1 MLSTRNASL
10 VCLSCRLHL
19 LSFLKSGILAH
30 APNKSFLLPHCS
42 ASPRVYRK
50 ILSHHNST
58 WKKFNSSVEK
68 PHGDENKPSNNEGFH
83 NNTPSN
89 SNDQRHP
96 SDDVDAEAQIDSIV
110 RQARQTFGDT
120 LPKDYLSK
128 EELVVYER
136 LFGPPLRETTADDL
150 EFVITDDNP
159 PLPKAQN
166 MLLKKNEDGVFEE
179 VAYEISS
186 DNFTGETSFIEAS
199 DGKNLVDGGLDGE
212 SENFNS
218 SQPEEN
224 DLQIQY
230 NAQNE
235 REILAIA
242 KLQKGMR
249 FRAKSTAGNIKLS
262 KQENVGDIEKKEIDD
277 EIYEEDEEEE
287 EEEGLDLYNSS
298 DASRTHPHTIAGRSR
313 PNPST
318 IYLPIKEYVAPVTE
332 LLTRTKPLHLKLAAE
347 KAFGGEGLPYSIS
360 VPNSMKHMPQKE
372 IGLDASQHRMSDIE
386 ADVYLSTIM
395 PGAYASIMNI
405 LVEVRKRL
413 GQGWIRELIMR
424 KDGDGPKVLDAGS
437 GGAGIIAWRKIMETE
452 WELMKADGDVEGEF
466 IHPGKDSIVT
476 GSDCLRHRASKLLE
490 NTTFLPRIPDYV
502 HATQSH
508 EDIKQEIGTGRKM
521 YDIVIAPHTL
531 LPQKENYKRKN
542 MIKNLWTLVNPKG
555 GILIVIEKGIPRG
568 FEAVA
573 EARSFILKTFIAS
586 PGSHFVEN
594 DLDLPEFNEGRL
606 TVKEEGMIIAP
617 CTNHKTCPMYLNPGN
632 SRGRKDYC
640 HFPQRF
646 IRPPFLQKVLG
657 AKARNHE
664 DAKFSYIV
672 FRRGI
677 DLRKVPDS
685 ILIDEQATEQSFEG
699 YEEHDLPDS
708 HQGEDYV
715 NSHVHFNTL
724 SLPRVILSPLKRHG
738 HVTLDL
744 CTPSAQ
750 IERWI
755 VPKSF
760 SKVAYRDARK
770 SKWGDLWALGAKT
783 RIKRN
788 IRLGKV
794 TDARM
799 DMTHITSNRKLVK
812 KYNIIVGKDGFER
825 FERAGKSVV
834 DKSEKR
840 TKRGR
845 YFKESRPVGED
856 DF

>member
-19 LSFLKSGILAH
+19 LPYLKGDILAH
-30 APNKSFLLPHCS
+30 ALNKSFLSPHCS
-42 ASPRVYRK
+42 TSPRINRK
-50 ILSHHNST
+50 ILSYRNST
-58 WKKFNSSVEK
+58 WKKFYTSIKK
-68 PHGDENKPSNNEGFH
+68 PHGNEKIPSDNEGSH
-83 NNTPSN
+83 NNTPYN
-89 SNDQRHP
+89 SNDQKR
-96 SDDVDAEAQIDSIV
+96 SWDDEDTEAQIESIV

-128 EELVVYER
+128 KEFVVYER

-150 EFVITDDNP
+150 EFIPIYEDP

-166 MLLKKNEDGVFEE
+166 MLQKKNQDGVYEE
-179 VAYEISS
+179 VNYEISS
-186 DNFTGETSFIEAS
+186 TSLTGDTSSTEAS
-199 DGKNLVDGGLDGE
+199 EKKNLADEGLAGE
-212 SENFNS
+212 SENFDS
-218 SQPEEN
+218 FQPEEN
-224 DLQIQY
+224 DLPIQY
-230 NAQNE
+230 NARNE
-235 REILAIA
+235 REVLAIA
-242 KLQKGMR
+242 QLQKEMR
-249 FRAKSTAGNIKLS
+249 VRAENTAGNIIES
-262 KQENVGDIEKKEIDD
+262 EQENVPDIEEEIDN
-277 EIYEEDEEEE
+277 EFYEEGEEEE
-287 EEEGLDLYNSS
+287 LDLYKSS

-318 IYLPIKEYVAPVTE
+318 IFLPIKEFVGPVTE

-360 VPNSMKHMPQKE
+360 VPNSMKNMPQKE

-386 ADVYLSTIM
+386 ADVYVSTIM
-395 PGAYASIMNI
+395 PGAYASIMNV

-413 GQGWIRELIMR
+413 GQGWLRELILR
-424 KDGDGPKVLDAGS
+424 KNGEDPKVLDAGS
-437 GGAGIIAWRKIMETE
+437 GGAGIFAWRKIMETE

-466 IHPGKDSIVT
+466 VHPGRDSIVI
-476 GSDCLRHRASKLLE
+476 GSDCLRYRASRLLE
-490 NTTFLPRIPDYV
+490 NTTFLPRLPDYI
-502 HATQSH
+502 HATQSNG
-508 EDIKQEIGTGRKM
+508 DAKQEIGTGRKI

-542 MIKNLWTLVNPKG
+542 MIKNLWTLVKPEG

-573 EARSFILKTFIAS
+573 EARSFILKTFISS
-586 PGSHFVEN
+586 PGSHFVE
-594 DLDLPEFNEGRL
+594 DDPDLPEFNEERSAE
-606 TVKEEGMIIAP
+606 KEEGMIIAP
-617 CTNHKTCPMYLNPGN
+617 CTNHKTCPMYLNPGI

-646 IRPPFLQKVLG
+646 IRPPFLQKLLG
-657 AKARNHE
+657 AKSRNHE
-664 DAKFSYIV
+664 DAKFSYIA
-672 FRRGI
+672 FRRGV
-677 DLRKVPDS
+677 DMRKVPDS
-685 ILIDEQATEQSFEG
+685 ILTDKQATDQSFEG

-715 NSHVHFNTL
+715 KSHVLFNTL

-755 VPKSF
+755 IPKSF

-783 RIKRN
+783 RMKRN

-794 TDARM
+794 IDAKM
-799 DMTHITSNRKLVK
+799 DMAKGTSNRKMVQ

-825 FERAGKSVV
+825 FERAGKSIV
-834 DKSEKR
+834 DKSERR

-845 YFKESRPVGED
+845 YFKESKPVGED